1 MNEMSQIDMSVL
13 PERVQ
18 GELIDFYHFLV
29 EKYGRKNKKVNQMI
43 SSRLPDEFHKPIK
56 VRQYVKFSRD
66 EIYQDV

>member
-18 GELIDFYHFLV
+18 GELIDFYQFLV

-43 SSRLPDEFHKPIK
+43 SSRLPDEFYKPINVK
-56 VRQYVKFSRD
+56 QYWKFSRD